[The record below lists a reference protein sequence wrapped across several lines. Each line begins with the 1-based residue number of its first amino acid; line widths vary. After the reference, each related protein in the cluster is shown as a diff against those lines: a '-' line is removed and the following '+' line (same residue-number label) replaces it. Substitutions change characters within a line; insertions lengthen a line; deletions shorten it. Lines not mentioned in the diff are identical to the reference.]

1 MRIMCGD
8 DLFPREQISEEP
20 TKLPSM
26 RTLTISYE
34 HAKRISYLSYATQ
47 KRLKQRLCALYE
59 YVLDD
64 MFEKRQPRKK
74 EYYDDGEFTED

>member
-8 DLFPREQISEEP
+8 DLFPRERISEEP

-34 HAKRISYLSYATQ
+34 HAKRISFLSYETQ
-47 KRLKQRLCALYE
+47 KRLKRSLCALYE

-64 MFEKRQPRKK
+64 LFEKRQPKK